1 MSRFVLPVLS
11 RFGRAAV
18 TAVVL
23 CAVQIIPAQEG
34 ELRTWTNLEGRTV
47 RASLIDANATHVRL
61 QLENGSQSAV
71 AISTLSADDQAF
83 LKVTGGKTAAQP
95 LAAPNG
101 GGLQW
106 PGVINVKPRELEITI
121 GKQDDAARRYHYN
134 SGSFE
139 FISTAPLT
147 NAVVREVAADFEL
160 VRETFR
166 QLPWNWTPQPREG
179 PFFRIYMAETFED
192 YIAFGG
198 GDNRG
203 AIKDGNGIT
212 KFDSIG
218 LKKVAQRYAFDR
230 REKRDG
236 ELVTLVT
243 QLFTADMLG
252 YMTPWSYNGLTH
264 FLRDVA
270 YQNGKLSFQGLES
283 SMKRMLKERERYK
296 FEADRLM
303 AYLQSDW
310 NQRSSDADLV
320 RHREITDGMLLFYF
334 FGYMDGDGTGAGLHA
349 YFKDVAKAGHA
360 YVTRDPNRSRDSSTV
375 QRKTYQDRLLAG
387 RSMDQ
392 LKAEI
397 VAKYRAFGIKFE

>member
-1 MSRFVLPVLS
+1 MNRFVFLVMSRLV
-11 RFGRAAV
+11 RAAV
-18 TAVVL
+18 TAL
-23 CAVQIIPAQEG
+23 ALAALHNSPAQDG
-34 ELRTWTNLEGRTV
+34 QLRTWTNLEGRTV
-47 RASLIDANATHVRL
+47 RASLIEANATHVRL
-61 QLENGSQSAV
+61 QLENGTQSAV

-83 LKVTGGKTAAQP
+83 LKVTGGRTAVQP
-95 LAAPNG
+95 MAAPGG

-106 PGVINVKPRELEITI
+106 PGVISVKPRELDISI

-160 VRETFR
+160 VREAIR
-166 QLPWNWTPQPREG
+166 QLPWNWAPQPREG
-179 PFFRIYMAETFED
+179 PFFRIFMAETFED
-192 YIAFGG
+192 YVALGG
-198 GDNRG
+198 GDTRG
-203 AIKDGNGIT
+203 TIKDDNGIT
-212 KFDSIG
+212 RFDSIG

-230 REKRDG
+230 REKSDG

-243 QLFTADMLG
+243 QLLTADMRG
-252 YMTPWSYNGLTH
+252 YMTPWSYDGLTH

-283 SMKRMLKERERYK
+283 SMKRMLKDREKYK

-303 AYLQSDW
+303 TCLQSDW
-310 NQRSSDADLV
+310 NQRTSDADLI

-360 YVTRDPNRSRDSSTV
+360 YLTRDPNRSRDSAEV
-375 QRKTYQDRLLAG
+375 QRKTYLDRLVAG
-387 RSMDQ
+387 RSMEQ
-392 LKAEI
+392 IKAEI
-397 VAKYRAFGIKFE
+397 VAKYRAYGIKFE